1 MAAPTTDT
9 EVTYPVGALTSE
21 STVVSVEPA
30 GDDRWAVFL
39 DRTAAH
45 PVDTAWPDQP
55 ADRVTLR
62 SPDTAYEVAEVRVAG
77 FHDGRAH
84 IGDALPV
91 RTGTEGWV
99 FGVAH
104 VVLGTPPQV
113 GEAVTVTVDPEF
125 RAALSV
131 AHSACHLAALALD
144 AVLADRWSKPVTT
157 DALGHPAF
165 DSLAIVRSS
174 IQEHRSVDDY
184 RIGKSLRKKGFD
196 PSAFDDPDAIA
207 ARVTEQLR
215 AWTAAGGSIHVD
227 AEGPGL
233 SARRQWTCS
242 LPDGT
247 AAIPCGGTH
256 PESLADL
263 VDPAAT
269 ITVEDVP
276 GARLVTMTTRV
287 TAPR

>member
-9 EVTYPVGALTSE
+9 EVSYPAGALTSE
-21 STVVSVEPA
+21 GTVLQVEPA

-55 ADRVTLR
+55 ADRVALR
-62 SPDTAYEVAEVRVAG
+62 GPDDAYDVAEVRVAG
-77 FHDGRAH
+77 FHDGSVLLA
-84 IGDALPV
+84 DALPV
-91 RTGTEGWV
+91 RTGTPGWV

-104 VVLGTPPQV
+104 VVAGTPPRV
-113 GEAVTVTVDPEF
+113 GETVTVTVDAAY

-144 AVLADRWSKPVTT
+144 AALADHWSKAVPE
-157 DALGHPAF
+157 DALGRPAF
-165 DSLAIVRSS
+165 DALAVTRSS
-174 IQEHRSVDDY
+174 IHEYRSEDVY

-233 SARRQWTCS
+233 SARRQWTCA
-242 LPDGT
+242 LPEGT

-256 PESLADL
+256 AESLVDL
-263 VDPAAT
+263 VDPAVT
-269 ITVEDVP
+269 ISVEDVP

>member
-1 MAAPTTDT
+1 MAVPTTDT
-9 EVTYPVGALTSE
+9 EVTYPAGALTSE
-21 STVVSVEPA
+21 GTVVSVEPA

-62 SPDTAYEVAEVRVAG
+62 TPDTAYEVAEVRVAG
-77 FHDGRAH
+77 FHDGHVH

-91 RTGTEGWV
+91 RTGTERWV

-104 VVLGTPPQV
+104 VVVGTPPQV
-113 GEAVTVTVDPEF
+113 GEPVTVTVDPEL

-144 AVLADRWSKPVTT
+144 AVLADRWSKPVST

-174 IQEHRSVDDY
+174 IHEHRSVDDY

-196 PSAFDDPDAIA
+196 PTAFDDPEAIA
-207 ARVTEQLR
+207 SQVTAQLR
-215 AWTAAGGSIHVD
+215 SWTDTGGAIHVD
-227 AEGPGL
+227 AEGTGL
-233 SARRQWTCS
+233 SARRQWRCE
-242 LPDGT
+242 LPEGT
-247 AAIPCGGTH
+247 ATIPCGGTH
-256 PESLADL
+256 PDSVSEL
-263 VDPAAT
+263 VDPVVVIA
-269 ITVEDVP
+269 VEDVP
-276 GARLVTMTTRV
+276 GARLVTMTTTV
-287 TAPR
+287 APR

>member
-1 MAAPTTDT
+1 MAVPTTDT
-9 EVTYPVGALTSE
+9 EVTYPAGALTSE
-21 STVVSVEPA
+21 GTVVHVEPA
-30 GDDRWAVFL
+30 GADRWAVFL

-62 SPDTAYEVAEVRVAG
+62 TPDATYETVEVRVAG
-77 FHDGRAH
+77 FHDGSVH

-104 VVLGTPPQV
+104 VVVGPPPQI
-113 GEAVTVTVDPEF
+113 GGPVTVTVDPDF
-125 RAALSV
+125 RVALSV
-131 AHSACHLAALALD
+131 AHSTCHLAALALD
-144 AVLADRWSKPVTT
+144 AVLAEHWSKPGST

-174 IQEHRSVDDY
+174 IHEYRSEDEY

-196 PSAFDDPDAIA
+196 PAAFDDADAVA

-215 AWTAAGGSIHVD
+215 AWTASGGPIHVE

-233 SARRQWTCS
+233 SARRQWTCA
-242 LPDGT
+242 LPEGT

-256 PESLADL
+256 PRSLADL
-263 VDPAAT
+263 VDPAVT
-269 ITVEDVP
+269 IAVEDVP
-276 GARLVTMTTRV
+276 GARLVTMTTTVVAHR
-287 TAPR
+287 

>member
-1 MAAPTTDT
+1 MPAPTTDT
-9 EVTYPVGALTSE
+9 EVTYPTGDLMSE
-21 STVVSVEPA
+21 GTVVTVEAA

-55 ADRVTLR
+55 ADRVALR
-62 SPDTAYEVAEVRVAG
+62 TPDSAYEVAEVRVAG
-77 FHDGRAH
+77 FHDGGVH

-104 VVLGTPPQV
+104 VVVGAPPQL
-113 GEAVTVTVDPEF
+113 GEPVTVTVDPEL

-131 AHSACHLAALALD
+131 AHSGCHLAALALD
-144 AVLADRWSKPVTT
+144 AVLAEHWSKPVPT

-174 IQEHRSVDDY
+174 IHEYRSVDEY

-196 PSAFDDPDAIA
+196 PAAFDDADAVA

-215 AWTAAGGSIHVD
+215 AWTASGGAIHID
-227 AEGPGL
+227 AEGTGL
-233 SARRQWTCS
+233 SARRQWRCE
-242 LPDGT
+242 LPEGT
-247 AAIPCGGTH
+247 ATIPCGGTH
-256 PESLADL
+256 PRSLADL
-263 VDPAAT
+263 VDPAVT
-269 ITVEDVP
+269 IAVEDVP
-276 GARLVTMTTRV
+276 GARLVTMTTTV
-287 TAPR
+287 APR